1 MTTSTP
7 TAAASPE
14 TAADRPTRPS
24 VRRRLVSFSAIT
36 IMGLV
41 PITAVAAVTAS
52 PASAKSA
59 KCGVVSVNPTTGAQ
73 TVVCSRNR
81 P

>member
-1 MTTSTP
+1 MTTSTT
-7 TAAASPE
+7 TATSPE
-14 TAADRPTRPS
+14 IAADRPTRPS

-59 KCGVVSVNPTTGAQ
+59 KCGVVSVDPTTGTQ